1 MSTKNFQTVL
11 SQQLQPLN
19 VIYVSS
25 YIPRKCGI
33 ASYTKDLTNAINLLN
48 SRALAEILTVVRPEE
63 EIEYPWES
71 KFKISKEELNTYLSA
86 AEYVNQ
92 SHADIVSLQHE
103 FGLFGGDL
111 GEYILHFAEALEKP
125 LVSTFHTVPAE
136 ATGKAAEVLKR
147 LAAKSQAIVVMME
160 DVANKLVNQYDI
172 SRDKIVIIPHG
183 VPDIT
188 FNSGEKYKRK
198 RQLTDRLVLGNINLL
213 DPNKG
218 IEYALE
224 AVAQIKEKH
233 PEVLYVVIGQTH
245 PDLARREGE
254 KYRNFLK
261 RRVRE
266 LGIKNNVRFV
276 NEYVPLKELIEW
288 LKTIDI
294 YITPYLEPQQ
304 VTSGALAY
312 AIGAGKACIS
322 TPYIYAREVLADE
335 RGILVPFRDSQAI
348 TDAVLKLADEPEY
361 RQNIQTR
368 AYQFG
373 RLMTWPNVAQSHLKL
388 FRTIHDT
395 FEQEKEESTL
405 PESADT
411 PVDNHQPSGQ
421 P

>member
-1 MSTKNFQTVL
+1 
-11 SQQLQPLN
+11 
-19 VIYVSS
+19 
-25 YIPRKCGI
+25 
-33 ASYTKDLTNAINLLN
+33 
-48 SRALAEILTVVRPEE
+48 
-63 EIEYPWES
+63 
-71 KFKISKEELNTYLSA
+71 
-86 AEYVNQ
+86 
-92 SHADIVSLQHE
+92 
-103 FGLFGGDL
+103 
-111 GEYILHFAEALEKP
+111 
-125 LVSTFHTVPAE
+125 
-136 ATGKAAEVLKR
+136 
-147 LAAKSQAIVVMME
+147 
-160 DVANKLVNQYDI
+160 I

-388 FRTIHDT
+388 FRTIH
-395 FEQEKEESTL
+395 
-405 PESADT
+405 
-411 PVDNHQPSGQ
+411 
-421 P
+421 